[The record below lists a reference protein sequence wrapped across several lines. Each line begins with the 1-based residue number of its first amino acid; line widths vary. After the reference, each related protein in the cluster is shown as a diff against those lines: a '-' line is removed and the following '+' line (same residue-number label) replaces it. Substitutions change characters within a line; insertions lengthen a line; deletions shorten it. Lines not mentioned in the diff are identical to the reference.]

1 MQPIVNILPSDT
13 AYIVFIPADVLA
25 RMEPY
30 LQQQDLVFTELKN
43 IPDAYCFA
51 MNNYAEKYRAC
62 GYQGKSELK
71 TIKIRVLPQ
80 DIFRASLPFLNPE
93 KAMKQQIPKADNTN
107 HNFPYIQKPKT
118 VTGLKKEQVHA
129 LKNSEDYRKYLEH
142 EKARK
147 NIVRQK
153 SHSPLFETKKHTPL
167 SKQRDFR
174 KQQVDGS
181 SLFQNRKHHFPYA
194 AAGAASVA
202 LCTVF
207 IAGVCVSHASAPK
220 EHPSILSLDTA
231 VKDTM
236 TPALQKDAFPEVNNL
251 VTAYYASQAQGNA
264 DEYAATVDSAS
275 EEDRAKVIRS
285 ESLFEEYQHI
295 SCYTL
300 PGVEDGAYYVFVYY
314 DLKFSD
320 IDTPAPGLT
329 LLYVYPDS
337 DGNLKILNQDAS
349 AEILVG
355 AELASANEEVIRL
368 SEETKEKY
376 EQAKASDENLA
387 ALEEKYLEMIG

>member
-1 MQPIVNILPSDT
+1 MQPIVNIQPSDT
-13 AYIVFIPADVLA
+13 AYIIFIPADVLT
-25 RMEPY
+25 RMKPY
-30 LQQQDLVFTELKN
+30 LQQQGLVFTELKN
-43 IPDAYCFA
+43 IPDAYHFA
-51 MNNYAEKYRAC
+51 MNKYAENYRIC
-62 GYQGKSELK
+62 GYQGKNKLK
-71 TIKIRVLPQ
+71 AIKIQVLPQ
-80 DIFRASLPFLNPE
+80 DIFRASLPFLRPE
-93 KAMKQQIPKADNTN
+93 EAVKQQMPKIDNTN
-107 HNFPYIQKPKT
+107 HKFSSTQKRKAVAVP
-118 VTGLKKEQVHA
+118 KKEQVQA
-129 LKNSEDYRKYLEH
+129 LKNSEDYRKYLER
-142 EKARK
+142 EKAQK
-147 NIVRQK
+147 SIERQK
-153 SHSPLFETKKHTPL
+153 AHSLSFETEEHSPL

-174 KQQVDGS
+174 KRQVDGS
-181 SLFQNRKHHFPYA
+181 FLFQKRKSHFPYA

-220 EHPSILSLDTA
+220 EHPFILSLDTA

-236 TPALQKDAFPEVNNL
+236 TPALQKDAFPEVNYL

-264 DEYAATVDSAS
+264 DEYAATVDFAS

-285 ESLFEEYQHI
+285 ESLFEEYQNI

-349 AEILVG
+349 TEILIG
-355 AELASANEEVIRL
+355 AELASANEDVVLL
-368 SEETKEKY
+368 SEATKEKY

-387 ALEEKYLEMIG
+387 ALEEKYLELIG

>member
-1 MQPIVNILPSDT
+1 MQPIVNIQQSDT

-25 RMEPY
+25 RMKPY
-30 LQQQDLVFTELKN
+30 LQQQGLTFTELEN
-43 IPDAYCFA
+43 IPDAYRFA
-51 MNNYAEKYRAC
+51 MNKYAEKYQIC

-80 DIFRASLPFLNPE
+80 DIFRASLPFLKLE
-93 KAMKQQIPKADNTN
+93 EAVKQPTPKTDNTN
-107 HNFPYIQKPKT
+107 HNFPSIQKKKAVAVPK
-118 VTGLKKEQVHA
+118 KKQVQA
-129 LKNSEDYRKYLEH
+129 LKNSEDYRKYLER
-142 EKARK
+142 EKAQK
-147 NIVRQK
+147 SIERQK
-153 SHSPLFETKKHTPL
+153 AHSPSFEKEEHSLL
-167 SKQRDFR
+167 SKQREFG
-174 KQQVDGS
+174 KQSVDGS
-181 SLFQNRKHHFPYA
+181 FLFQKRKYHFPYA
-194 AAGAASVA
+194 AAGAASVV

-220 EHPSILSLDTA
+220 EHPSILSLDAA

-236 TPALQKDAFPEVNNL
+236 TPALQKDAFPEVNSL
-251 VTAYYASQAQGNA
+251 VTAYYTSQARGNA
-264 DEYAATVDSAS
+264 DEFAATVDFAS
-275 EEDRAKVIRS
+275 EEERAKVIRS
-285 ESLFEEYQHI
+285 ESLFEAYQNI

-314 DLKFSD
+314 NLKFSD

-337 DGNLKILNQDAS
+337 DGDLKILNQDAS
-349 AEILVG
+349 TEILVG

-387 ALEEKYLEMIG
+387 ALEEKYLELIG